1 MTRIP
6 DAEAEIRDLQSHST
20 QLASQ
25 SAEGLPP
32 ARPLHDTTTVAVRL
46 IRKDADAIAALADEQ
61 GVPVSTLLRM
71 WILAGLKDEQGDTVG
86 ATLSELERG
95 LQRLRQALG

>member
-1 MTRIP
+1 MCAPHSP
-6 DAEAEIRDLQSHST
+6 DRLGRATS
-20 QLASQ
+20 
-25 SAEGLPP
+25 
-32 ARPLHDTTTVAVRL
+32 LHDTTTVAVRL

-71 WILAGLKDEQGDTVG
+71 WILAGLRDEQGDSVG